1 MITSTTPQ
9 VADNVM
15 ASVIQEADDL
25 ISGFATDMQNK
36 KSAEQ
41 LENNRRSILN
51 EVQSVLNER
60 NIDECNQEQ
69 QFSVISEALS
79 IVIHKI
85 EDNYDFVQEIETNA
99 LAIRDKEQ
107 WTGEYAKICS
117 SPGINRIPYFATRDY
132 SDGEQNGETLFV
144 DSGVT
149 LKVSSGDGF
158 YRDSTSK
165 LLQTLLI
172 KLTAQNRHKSPVNKV
187 KNTVE
192 VTVTD
197 YAKIR
202 KIPDTKSS
210 RDNLIKELRRDM
222 TLLKRTSISWV
233 TQSGKSVKRH
243 DYNLFSGTV
252 ETCGGVKNGTIK
264 FLFNRDLAFELV
276 QGYLML
282 LPMQILQ
289 LDSRNRNLRPV
300 FMKLVENYCMLSNL
314 INHRNNIIGVRTL
327 LDECNAIP
335 NYETVMETDRAITR
349 RIIKPFKKVLD
360 ELQNY
365 FGESYGFTWEYS
377 NSKQKPLTND
387 QKTLLDKGDYS
398 TFIELYVVYDIP
410 CLDPPLE
417 DMLKEKLNQQKERE
431 LEQKRK
437 NSSKRKT
444 KKDS

>member
-1 MITSTTPQ
+1 MRTSTAPQ
-9 VADNVM
+9 VADNAVL
-15 ASVIQEADDL
+15 SVIQEADDL
-25 ISGFATDMQNK
+25 ILGFKKDMQNK

-41 LENNRRSILN
+41 LEKNRHSILN
-51 EVQSVLNER
+51 EVQSVLNEH

-69 QFSVISEALS
+69 QFSVISEVLS
-79 IVIHKI
+79 MVLHRI
-85 EDNYDFVQEIETNA
+85 EDNCTISQEHKTNA

-117 SPGINRIPYFATRDY
+117 SPGINRIPYFATRDC

-144 DSGVT
+144 DGGVT
-149 LKVSSGDGF
+149 LKVGSGDGF

-172 KLTAQNRHKSPVNKV
+172 KLTAQNRHKSPANKV
-187 KNTVE
+187 KNAVE
-192 VTVTD
+192 VSVAD
-197 YAKIR
+197 YARLR
-202 KIPDTKSS
+202 KIPDTKTS
-210 RDNLIKELRRDM
+210 RDNLIKELRKDM
-222 TLLKRTSISWV
+222 TLLRGTSISWV
-233 TQSGKSVKRH
+233 TQSGKTVKRH

-252 ETCGGVKNGTIK
+252 EACGGVKNGTIK

-282 LPMQILQ
+282 LPMQALQ

-314 INHRNNIIGVRTL
+314 INHRNNIIKVRIL

-335 NYETVMETDRAITR
+335 SYETVMETDRAVTR
-349 RIIKPFKKVLD
+349 RIINPFTKVLN

-377 NSKQKPLTND
+377 NSKQKPLTD
-387 QKTLLDKGDYS
+387 EQKTLLDKGDYS
-398 TFIELYVVYDIP
+398 TFVELYVVYDIP
-410 CLDPPLE
+410 CLAPPLE
-417 DMLKEKLNQQKERE
+417 DMLKEKLKQQKERE

-437 NSSKRKT
+437 T